1 MRVVVRSG
9 DGYGVGRAVGVVDV
23 VGVDD
28 CDVVV
33 AGGGVGVGVMC
44 DNGVACGVGGYAD
57 SVVDDALCAGAIG
70 VVAVVD
76 VGMCVGYVVVG
87 VGCGAGMHVIIVI
100 ADGGVAVVVV
110 VVLICI
116 AHMYAINVIC

>member
-1 MRVVVRSG
+1 M
-9 DGYGVGRAVGVVDV
+9 
-23 VGVDD
+23 
-28 CDVVV
+28 
-33 AGGGVGVGVMC
+33 
-44 DNGVACGVGGYAD
+44 
-57 SVVDDALCAGAIG
+57 VDDALCAGAIG